1 MPIKDDYNYFLLHKF
16 ILMQHRYCM
25 IMWLIITDND
35 AISMSDGHSF
45 STDPLSSVNKILPT
59 V

>member
-1 MPIKDDYNYFLLHKF
+1 
-16 ILMQHRYCM
+16 M

-45 STDPLSSVNKILPT
+45 STDPLSSVNKILST